1 MAILVSLWE
10 LQVRFEKL
18 YFSDQNLDADYQW
31 EDEYLCSQTF
41 SGMVSDSRNNSRPMV
56 NNVNNDVAN
65 SRNYPVDTDLRIN
78 RQFDNI
84 AYNKAGS
91 IMLMIR
97 ALIGD
102 ELWTEGL
109 SNYLNTRKFQTAT
122 WDQLLVFWDDAVKG
136 SSDENLLN
144 LEGRTITQIFEPYF
158 RQMGVPALIVALNG
172 SKLSI
177 KTDRFLSRK
186 VDNKAWPKSSF
197 EYKWDIPLVVKYPSG
212 DKIHWL
218 EDAGLTEQTYEID
231 LEDSEFVLDP
241 EANIWCRINFDMNYI
256 SKMVQN
262 KDQLTPRH
270 ITKVMQDQYQML
282 TSDYADQYEVSGP
295 NLE

>member
-1 MAILVSLWE
+1 
-10 LQVRFEKL
+10 
-18 YFSDQNLDADYQW
+18 
-31 EDEYLCSQTF
+31 
-41 SGMVSDSRNNSRPMV
+41 MV
-56 NNVNNDVAN
+56 NNRNNDVAN

-102 ELWTEGL
+102 KLWTDGL
-109 SNYLNTRKFQTAT
+109 VNYLNTRKFQTAT
-122 WDQLLVFWDDAVKG
+122 WDQLLVFWDDVVKG
-136 SSDENLLN
+136 ASDEHLLN
-144 LEGRTITQIFEPYF
+144 LEGRTITEIFEPYF
-158 RQMGVPALIVALNG
+158 LQMGVPALIVALNG
-172 SKLSI
+172 NKLSI

-186 VDNKAWPKSSF
+186 VSDKAWPKSSF

-212 DKIHWL
+212 HKIHWL
-218 EDAGLTEQTYEID
+218 KDAGLTEQTYEID

-241 EANIWCRINFDMNYI
+241 EANIWCRMNFDMIYI
-256 SKMVQN
+256 NRMVQN

-282 TSDYADQYEVSGP
+282 TSDYADQYQVSSLP
-295 NLE
+295 RTKYYSEPFLRLFFRATSQVFLS